1 MRYCVSDGASRAT
14 PIQTHLLPEDDDPV
28 YLLGSG
34 ILARSQYMQ
43 KLAPACGVTIP
54 DQCPRQDGSDVTGT
68 LVIANFDDVS
78 FGALTELQKTDFR
91 TKIAEDVAK
100 DTGADNTGI
109 AISTVA
115 STGVLTVTFKV
126 QTASV
131 SQAVKVRNKLEE
143 YNTAR
148 RGASG
153 KTMGIKSLTSD
164 PNSRKDPK
172 LPVTGTTN
180 SIAVSYTEVDKN
192 TAFAVIIVVTM
203 PYTEA
208 EFDADKQTK
217 YKKAVAK
224 VAGTSEKNIELEI
237 ATARRRAGSIKV
249 STKILAGSQERLN
262 EISKTLGSD
271 ETKLLSKLNKE
282 LSAQVFSYL
291 SSPPSPFLFPT
302 PPDQRFRDL
311 SPSGA
316 KVT

>member
-1 MRYCVSDGASRAT
+1 M
-14 PIQTHLLPEDDDPV
+14 
-28 YLLGSG
+28 
-34 ILARSQYMQ
+34 
-43 KLAPACGVTIP
+43 
-54 DQCPRQDGSDVTGT
+54 
-68 LVIANFDDVS
+68 
-78 FGALTELQKTDFR
+78 
-91 TKIAEDVAK
+91 
-100 DTGADNTGI
+100 
-109 AISTVA
+109 
-115 STGVLTVTFKV
+115 TFKV

-153 KTMGIKSLTSD
+153 KAMGIQSLTSG
-164 PNSRKDPK
+164 PNSRKDH
-172 LPVTGTTN
+172 

-208 EFDADKQTK
+208 EFDANKQTK

-224 VAGTSEKNIELEI
+224 VAGTSEKNIELKI